1 MKTILILA
9 VLGAALWFGMKRMR
23 ENAAVKQVQDAP
35 VAYTKSLQEDV
46 SRAQKAAAAASASVQ
61 KTSEEAQ
68 TAADAAP

>member
-9 VLGAALWFGMKRMR
+9 VLGAALWFGMRRLK

-46 SRAQKAAAAASASVQ
+46 SRAQKAASAAAQAE
-61 KTSEEAQ
+61 KA
-68 TAADAAP
+68 AGADAQKAVDER

>member
-9 VLGAALWFGMKRMR
+9 VLGAALWFGMRRLK

-46 SRAQKAAAAASASVQ
+46 SRAQKAAAAAAQ
-61 KTSEEAQ
+61 AEKTAG
-68 TAADAAP
+68 ADAQKAVDER